1 MKSVPR
7 PLMFLNVLAALVFV
21 LPVAIWFA
29 MESSTR
35 GAPRFEMA
43 PSAPVARDAE
53 PLRAIKDM
61 EKLRQRA
68 STLEQTLEFER
79 RTRQDDT
86 LFTKQLGG
94 GLGLLLVIA
103 GAGFLVNAGFLVW
116 ALRGQ
121 PAPA

>member
-1 MKSVPR
+1 MKTVLR
-7 PLMFLNVLAALVFV
+7 PMMFLNVLAALVFV

-43 PSAPVARDAE
+43 AGPAAGDAE
-53 PLRAIKDM
+53 PLRAIKDI

-68 STLEQTLEFER
+68 SALEQTLEFER
-79 RTRQDDT
+79 RIRQEDS

-94 GLGLLLVIA
+94 GLGLLLLIA

-116 ALRGQ
+116 AQRRQ
-121 PAPA
+121 PARG